1 MTAPSPD
8 QLATTPPAFEI
19 KVDGST
25 LDTSYQ
31 VVSIETWSGVNKL
44 PRARL
49 VISDGSAADENFPI
63 SETAS
68 LIPGVA
74 LTISIGYGSA
84 LTQIFGGVIVRQG
97 LEASVDGPS
106 RLVVEASDKA
116 MAMTIARQNAIFEN
130 MSDSDMMSKLISA
143 AGLMPKVSST
153 GTQYPVIVQYYATAW
168 DLMILRAQANSMVV
182 TVANGTVTVAAPDT
196 SASPVLTLT
205 YGQSILD
212 FRADMDAETQIA
224 GSAITSFGWDPATQ
238 ALAQSSSASAS
249 VTTPGNIS
257 SATLAGV
264 FGVSPYWQQSGGE
277 LQAAELTAWSS
288 GELMLRELSKIRG
301 QVRFQGSALVTPG
314 SMVELAGLGA
324 RFNGNGFVS
333 SVHHRLSEGLWK
345 TTVDIGL
352 SAASFAA
359 TAANVA
365 APGASGQ
372 FPPINNLQTGIVKQ
386 IDQDPDG
393 EYRVLVTL
401 PLLQAQGGAGVW
413 ARFGSFY
420 ASNGIGSNFYPEIGD
435 EVILSFL
442 NGDPRYPVV
451 LGSLYSKANPPP
463 YPPTS
468 GGSGAPNNIK
478 SFMSKSKLHID
489 FIEDSPE
496 LLITTPANQSISL
509 NDKTKA
515 ITITDANGNSITM
528 NDSGITLKSASDITL
543 TATGAIKMSAGS
555 DVTISASASLNV
567 SASASAQ
574 ISASGPMQI
583 KGATVALNP

>member
-1 MTAPSPD
+1 MED
-8 QLATTPPAFEI
+8 H
-19 KVDGST
+19 GR
-25 LDTSYQ
+25 Y
-31 VVSIETWSGVNKL
+31 
-44 PRARL
+44 R
-49 VISDGSAADENFPI
+49 
-63 SETAS
+63 
-68 LIPGVA
+68 
-74 LTISIGYGSA
+74 
-84 LTQIFGGVIVRQG
+84 
-97 LEASVDGPS
+97 
-106 RLVVEASDKA
+106 
-116 MAMTIARQNAIFEN
+116 
-130 MSDSDMMSKLISA
+130 
-143 AGLMPKVSST
+143 
-153 GTQYPVIVQYYATAW
+153 PV
-168 DLMILRAQANSMVV
+168 
-182 TVANGTVTVAAPDT
+182 
-196 SASPVLTLT
+196 
-205 YGQSILD
+205 
-212 FRADMDAETQIA
+212 
-224 GSAITSFGWDPATQ
+224 
-238 ALAQSSSASAS
+238 
-249 VTTPGNIS
+249 
-257 SATLAGV
+257 
-264 FGVSPYWQQSGGE
+264 GGE
-277 LQAAELTAWSS
+277 LC
-288 GELMLRELSKIRG
+288 GDRG
-301 QVRFQGSALVTPG
+301 QCR
-314 SMVELAGLGA
+314 
-324 RFNGNGFVS
+324 R
-333 SVHHRLSEGLWK
+333 
-345 TTVDIGL
+345 
-352 SAASFAA
+352 
-359 TAANVA
+359 
-365 APGASGQ
+365 PGASGQ